1 MQALVRE
8 QKQIETTLNNI
19 MTAIEKGVVNGTT
32 QKRMKEL
39 EARQEELERLILI
52 ERSKQSVTYTEAQIR
67 EYYEK
72 MLKEEPQALINLL
85 VKQIVLYDDKIEIYF
100 TAPIAAGPDDDRG
113 FLFCRLSF

>member
-1 MQALVRE
+1 
-8 QKQIETTLNNI
+8 

-85 VKQIVLYDDKIEIYF
+85 VKQIVLYDDR
-100 TAPIAAGPDDDRG
+100 PRRWSG
-113 FLFCRLSF
+113 LSFLRVFFLKHLRICLFGQAMVA